1 MDLHCFQTNTVWEA
15 PEANF
20 RELSAMVETTAGTQK
35 LEGALL
41 IFPELCSCGFSM
53 NTGEVC
59 EDAEGPS
66 YTFFSDLARRH
77 RCYVIAGIASKI
89 EGSSRGANEAVCFQP
104 DGSELSRY
112 RKVHPF
118 PLAEEGEH
126 YLAGDDAVIFEI
138 NGWKIAPI
146 ICYDLRFPELF
157 RIAAARGAEVF
168 PVIANWPTPR
178 VEHWLTLLKARA
190 IENQAYVLGVNRC
203 GTDPNLD
210 YPGSSLI
217 VGPMGE
223 EIAKAGA
230 EAACLSVSLERG
242 PFDEWR
248 ATFPTLGDMKL
259 ITDVTT

>member
-1 MDLHCFQTNTVWEA
+1 MDLHCFQTNTAWEA
-15 PEANF
+15 PVANF
-20 RELSAMVETTAGTQK
+20 GALSEMVDARAGTGSI
-35 LEGALL
+35 EGSLL
-41 IFPELCSCGFSM
+41 FFPELCSCGFSM
-53 NTGEVC
+53 NTDEVC
-59 EDAEGPS
+59 EEADGPS
-66 YTFFSDLARRH
+66 CTFFSDLARRH
-77 RCYVIAGIASKI
+77 RCFVIAGIASKV

-118 PLAEEGEH
+118 PLAAEGDH
-126 YLAGDDAVIFEI
+126 YLAGDDVVIFEI
-138 NGWKIAPI
+138 NGWKIAPF

-168 PVIANWPTPR
+168 PVIANWPAPR

-203 GTDPNLD
+203 GSDPNLN
-210 YPGSSLI
+210 YSGNSLI

-230 EAACLSVSLERG
+230 EEACLSVSLERG
-242 PFDEWR
+242 SFDEWR
-248 ATFPTLGDMKL
+248 AAFPALGGMKL
-259 ITDVTT
+259 ITDPTR